1 MRSLMVVEVEIV
13 GQSGLQL
20 PFPGPHQVG
29 MNLVLTG
36 QLTDR
41 FAAFKRFQGNPELIG
56 SGVSPPCLGHNFVPP
71 HA

>member
-1 MRSLMVVEVEIV
+1 M

-20 PFPGPHQVG
+20 PFPGPYQVG

-56 SGVSPPCLGHNFVPP
+56 AVCRRRVLAIILSLHMLSNCP
-71 HA
+71 HSNRFG